1 MKTLLRVGLF
11 SLAVGLG
18 ASAGAFDSVEE
29 MFFRTKLEKTIADK
43 YTDAIA
49 TKLPRDQFNVSVQ
62 VQLQQIESKR
72 KVAAVE
78 DDNDEKSL
86 RDLAPGA
93 PQQPPVA
100 PAAQQ
105 PAPSQQPGAPQ
116 PGAPQPAAQQQATP
130 PPAPQEAAF
139 DPEKALN
146 DAVAKKQAELDN
158 IRPADLMLGMI
169 DAEAL
174 LAAQQ
179 KEIET
184 LRATTD
190 RRPAQAQMPQFIQIP
205 QSAAPVAQQPT
216 LIQPVIQPIIHNA
229 APVVPKADERP
240 QYKIARVAVTVGIS
254 DRYPDEYLTEL
265 QHWVDQRVDA
275 EFGANGHAY
284 VERMEPA
291 PPAPEKEEKNSP
303 QAQQQPQNPQAASPT
318 KELSDE
324 EKWLQRFSALQNF
337 LGLLMLAIASIVGVV
352 LWKMI
357 GRDHLGRDIA
367 LKLQRTDN
375 AALPGGA
382 PVSGPIEM
390 RMTAAPGLLGAPGM
404 GGAGGGGGG
413 GDDLQVKMLLAKSRD
428 LTAKVGSLAF
438 ELEDQLEDL
447 VRIWLE
453 AGEDGHLKTACLLDT
468 MMSYAS
474 TSPDAGD
481 WEIPIPKT
489 HERHLSRVFQTMSTL
504 GLDKKTMLLEESY
517 WDLLSVKTLESERPK
532 RLFSYLR
539 TLESTDLEKVL
550 RQADPRVKAVA
561 LYHLEPQ
568 LQSAVLSGFS
578 PSERSSVF
586 SEALR
591 IDKLGSQE
599 LESLD
604 QRLRQDVNRLVIE
617 QPEVGFQR
625 QLTQLLATMTPME
638 EITLLPE
645 VVASLPDGGYALRKK
660 KPSLAFM
667 DTWSLR
673 ARQLVFA
680 SASVEEI
687 TGLLRAKPEF
697 KNVVYEVCPPRI
709 VTIVDDDLKIARMD
723 ADPTL
728 AVESLTQRL
737 RNLINNREISAE
749 DLVSGGANGGGR
761 AYAA

>member
-1 MKTLLRVGLF
+1 MKTLLKLGLF
-11 SLAVGLG
+11 TLAVGLG
-18 ASAGAFDSVEE
+18 ATAGAFDSVEE

-62 VQLQQIESKR
+62 VQLQQIEAKR

-78 DDNDEKSL
+78 DENDDKPL
-86 RDLAPGA
+86 KDLAP
-93 PQQPPVA
+93 PP
-100 PAAQQ
+100 PSQ
-105 PAPSQQPGAPQ
+105 PAPQA
-116 PGAPQPAAQQQATP
+116 GAPQPAATP
-130 PPAPQEAAF
+130 PAQQPAAPAQPQQDAF
-139 DPEKALN
+139 NPEKALN

-158 IRPADLMLGMI
+158 VRPADLMLGMI

-179 KEIET
+179 QEIET
-184 LRATTD
+184 LRSAAD
-190 RRPAQAQMPQFIQIP
+190 RRPAQAWSPAMPQFIQVP
-205 QSAAPVAQQPT
+205 QAAPVAQQPT

-229 APVVPKADERP
+229 APAAPKADERP

-291 PPAPEKEEKNSP
+291 PPAPENDEKNSP
-303 QAQQQPQNPQAASPT
+303 QAQQPGAQQAPGASAPS
-318 KELSDE
+318 KELTDE

-337 LGLLMLAIASIVGVV
+337 LGLLMLAVASIVGVI
-352 LWKMI
+352 LWKVI
-357 GRDHLGRDIA
+357 GRDDHRRDIA

-375 AALPGGA
+375 AALPGGGA
-382 PVSGPIEM
+382 VAGPIEM
-390 RMTAAPGLLGAPGM
+390 RMTAAPGLLGGP
-404 GGAGGGGGG
+404 GGAGTGGSGG
-413 GDDLQVKMLLAKSRD
+413 GDDGLQVKMLLAKSRD

-468 MMSYAS
+468 MMSFSS

-539 TLESTDLEKVL
+539 TLESTELEKVL

-561 LYHLEPQ
+561 LYHLEPN

-578 PSERSSVF
+578 PDERSSVF

-625 QLTQLLATMTPME
+625 QLTQLLASMTPME

-645 VVASLPDGGYALRKK
+645 VVATLPDAGYALRKK

-680 SASVEEI
+680 AATVEEI

-697 KNVVYEVCPPRI
+697 KDLVYEVCPPRI
-709 VTIVDDDLKIARMD
+709 VTIVDDDLKVARMG

-737 RNLINNREISAE
+737 RNLIGNREITAD
-749 DLVSGGANGGGR
+749 DLVSGTKGGGR